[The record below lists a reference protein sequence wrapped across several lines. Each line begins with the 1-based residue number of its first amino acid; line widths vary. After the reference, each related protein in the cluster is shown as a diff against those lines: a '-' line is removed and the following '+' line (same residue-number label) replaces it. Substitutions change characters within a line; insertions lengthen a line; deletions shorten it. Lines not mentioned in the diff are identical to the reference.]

1 MPIIISKAR
10 RISFIVIEFC
20 SNMPLI
26 PTENPAS
33 SPQLLLVIVM
43 NPNKAGFDD
52 FFEIAKEVQRLAPN
66 IAISIVTHR
75 DKAAAVQENRWNWP
89 TLTVGIGTTLGRF
102 TPPRGSIMQSRAVK
116 KIEQFAR
123 FISLGIDTPLTARLD
138 AIQHYDPQAW
148 GEFVILKPLP
158 LSLNSTGAGVKL
170 IRTARLNE
178 LNRQNGLAAFVGH
191 DAPMLVQTF
200 IDTGPFPTHWRI
212 LTLFGRA
219 LYSMKFWC
227 PIRRPE
233 LTASDEEIE
242 NAIIETKHPDLKK
255 SFGMRDMR
263 ALATEP
269 EMLQF
274 AARVSKAFPTV
285 PLQGIDILKEDKTG
299 RLFALEINGGGN
311 VWHFSSKRSA
321 LGRAGGIT
329 REDRIAQLG
338 AWEVAAR
345 SLIEATTRYAS

>member
-1 MPIIISKAR
+1 M
-10 RISFIVIEFC
+10 
-20 SNMPLI
+20 MPLS
-26 PTENPAS
+26 PTENLAPY
-33 SPQLLLVIVM
+33 PQRLLVIVM

-52 FFEIAKEVQRLAPN
+52 FHEIAKEVQRLAPN
-66 IAISIVTHR
+66 IAISITTPY
-75 DKAAAVQENRWNWP
+75 DSAAVVQKSRWNWP
-89 TLTVGIGTTLGRF
+89 ALTIGIGTGLGKF
-102 TPPRGSIMQSRAVK
+102 TPPRGGVMQGRAVK

-123 FISLGIDTPLTARLD
+123 FASLGIDSPLTARLD
-138 AIQHYDPQAW
+138 VKQLYDPQVW

-170 IRTARLNE
+170 VRTARLNE
-178 LNRQNGLAAFVGH
+178 LNRQNALAAFVGH
-191 DAPMLVQTF
+191 DAPVLVQTF

-227 PIRRPE
+227 PIQRPE

-255 SFGMRDMR
+255 SFGMHDMR

-269 EMLQF
+269 AMLEF
-274 AARVSKAFPTV
+274 AARVSEAFPTV

-299 RLFALEINGGGN
+299 RLIALEINGGGN
-311 VWHFSSKRSA
+311 VWHFSSKRGA

-345 SLIEATTRYAS
+345 SLIEATMRHAS